1 MNYFRIYYDLFT
13 NIFIFLILELLVE
26 FFEKKHNIAKMKKMR
41 IYFILYLIVYAIIP
55 EVPFGLTISIAV
67 DFLYIC
73 LATDTSIWKKIKLFI
88 KCYLCTYGLLSV
100 ILLTDVFILHD
111 DAMFTSTELYTS
123 YKALTCL
130 TVTYITLNLYINYKR
145 ISAFQSGK
153 IYVKRFNL
161 ISIVCIAALF
171 VACMLLETSFIPQE
185 QVLPLIFSLLV
196 IISIMC
202 LSAYKQVIITVQ
214 ENTERTLQL
223 EKNRLEK
230 NYMDS
235 VEASL
240 QQLRT
245 TRHDLKNHLI
255 IIDGYAKEGKQK
267 QISEYI
273 QKISSTIEQSDTI
286 CTPSV
291 TISSLLNAKQ
301 QLCNRHHILLKY
313 AFRFDAVYI
322 DDYSLITIL
331 GNIMDNAI
339 TAASKLDNGYIQ
351 LKIFQLDSQ
360 LNIYCENNHCES
372 VIEKDGHFISSKQ
385 EPDAIHG
392 LGIRSVRKTVSDL
405 NGTIDIEYSDSRFCV
420 DILIPNYI

>member
-26 FFEKKHNIAKMKKMR
+26 FLEKKHNIAKMKKIR

-55 EVPFGLTISIAV
+55 EVPFGITISIAV
-67 DFLYIC
+67 DFLYIY

-100 ILLTDVFILHD
+100 ILLTDVFVLRD
-111 DAMFTSTELYTS
+111 DAMFTSTKLYTS

-130 TVTYITLNLYINYKR
+130 TVTYIILNLYINYKR

-202 LSAYKQVIITVQ
+202 LSAYKQIIITVQ

-223 EKNRLEK
+223 EKTRLEK

-273 QKISSTIEQSDTI
+273 QKISSNIEQSDTI
-286 CTPSV
+286 RTPSV

-313 AFRFDAVYI
+313 TFQFDAVYI

-339 TAASKLDNGYIQ
+339 TAASKLDHGYIR

-405 NGTIDIEYSDSRFCV
+405 NGTIEINYSDSQFCV
-420 DILIPNYI
+420 DILIPNYA